1 MSGFDALECVQIDAA
16 HGELRRRTE
25 AYLRAKGW
33 EFTSQTVGC
42 RWMWFKTVEGRQYG
56 CGTDD
61 AFRIQ
66 DNLDRD
72 EYAAA
77 HPEEFND

>member
-1 MSGFDALECVQIDAA
+1 MTFE
-16 HGELRRRTE
+16 ELPSVRIEADRRELDDRTE

-33 EFTSQTVGC
+33 KHTSQTVGC
-42 RWMWFKTVEGRQYG
+42 YWMWFKTINGQSYG
-56 CGTDD
+56 CSTAD

-66 DNLDRD
+66 DSLDRE

-77 HPEEFND
+77 HPDEFED

>member
-1 MSGFDALECVQIDAA
+1 MAFEDLSCVQIEAKRD
-16 HGELRRRTE
+16 ELQHRTE

-33 EFTSQTVGC
+33 EHTSSTVGC
-42 RWMWFKTVEGRQYG
+42 YWMWFKTVEGRQYG
-56 CGTDD
+56 CSTDD

-66 DNLDRD
+66 DVIDRE
-72 EYAAA
+72 EYARA